1 MKKIAILASGNGTN
15 AEAIIRHFK
24 NVNQAKIILVGSN
37 NPEAHVLQRA
47 ERHGI
52 PHFTFDKKEFDNG
65 SVKAFLLLKGTD
77 LIVLAG
83 FLLKVPENVIQAFP
97 NAIVNIHPALLPK
110 FGGKGMYGNRVHQA
124 VKASGE
130 KVTGI
135 TIHWVNEHY
144 DEGEIIFQKE
154 VAIEDTDTPEQIA
167 EKVHILE
174 HKYYPKI
181 IESLI

>member
-15 AEAIIRHFK
+15 AEAIIQHFK
-24 NVNQAKIILVGSN
+24 IGKQAKITLIGSN

-47 ERHGI
+47 ANHGI
-52 PHFTFDKKEFDNG
+52 AHFTFDKKEFENG
-65 SVKAFLLLKGTD
+65 LVKAFLLLKGID
-77 LIVLAG
+77 LIILAG
-83 FLLKVPENVIQAFP
+83 FLLKVPENVIQVFP

-124 VKASGE
+124 VKDAGVR
-130 KVTGI
+130 VTGI

-144 DEGEIIFQKE
+144 DEGKIIFQQE
-154 VAIEDTDTPEQIA
+154 VAIDESDTPEQIA
-167 EKVHILE
+167 EKVHVLE
-174 HKYYPKI
+174 HKYFPKV

>member
-15 AEAIIRHFK
+15 AEAIIQHFK
-24 NVNQAKIILVGSN
+24 TATKAKITLVGSN
-37 NPEAHVLQRA
+37 NPKAYVLERA
-47 ERHGI
+47 ANHGI
-52 PHFTFDKKEFDNG
+52 VHFTFDKKEFENG
-65 SVKAFLLLKGTD
+65 SVRAFLLLKGID
-77 LIVLAG
+77 MIILAG
-83 FLLKVPENVIQAFP
+83 FLLRVPENILQTFP

-110 FGGKGMYGNRVHQA
+110 FGGKGMYGDRVHQA
-124 VKASGE
+124 VKEAGE

-154 VAIEDTDTPEQIA
+154 VAVDESDTPEQIA
-167 EKVHILE
+167 EKVHVLE
-174 HKYYPKI
+174 HKYFPKV